1 MGVVLLKDENSY
13 RFTLKFPCET
23 AEQIKVGEFLE
34 RLGNKKSRFIV
45 LAMSEY
51 INAHPE
57 LLNSS
62 GHIKVQ
68 IEKPGIAKDDLRK
81 IIEEMLI
88 EKGYIPGHS
97 SGDAQ
102 SDTADGMSA
111 GVDDMLNNLGEFFK

>member
-1 MGVVLLKDENSY
+1 MKDENSY

-45 LAMSEY
+45 LTMSEY

-57 LLNSS
+57 LVSS
-62 GHIKVQ
+62 DNHIKVQ
-68 IEKPGIAKDDLRK
+68 IEKPGISKDDLRK

-88 EKGYIPGHS
+88 EKGYIPGYS
-97 SGDAQ
+97 SGDIQ
-102 SDTADGMSA
+102 VHDADGMSA